1 MDFTLSAEQKAVQE
15 KARRLAQEVKE
26 DAARL
31 DREGR
36 FPQRILELWARQGM
50 FGLALPRDYGGGG
63 FDYVTYVLAQMELAQ
78 ACPSSALVLHVNH
91 SNFGLAVN
99 RFGTEDQKRRFL
111 PPVAQ
116 GEVFACF
123 ALTEPEAGS
132 DPSRLK
138 TSARPEGAGWLLSGH
153 KNFVTSGNLA
163 RFALVA
169 AVTQPNLGSKGI
181 SAFIIDLAQTPEVT
195 WGPPE
200 AKLGLRGAESVSL
213 YFDAARLPADSLLG
227 DLNQGLKVM
236 LTALDGARVGSAAIA
251 VGIGRAAL
259 AESLAYGRRRE
270 QFGQAIAQFQ
280 ATQWKLADM
289 ACDLEAAALLT
300 FKAAWLKDQN
310 LPYSA
315 AAAMAKKFATDTAMH
330 AALEGVQIL
339 GGYGY
344 LQDYPLERY
353 FRDAK
358 AGQIYEGTN
367 EIMRLIIARELLKG
381 GGG

>member
-1 MDFTLSAEQKAVQE
+1 
-15 KARRLAQEVKE
+15 
-26 DAARL
+26 
-31 DREGR
+31 
-36 FPQRILELWARQGM
+36 
-50 FGLALPRDYGGGG
+50 
-63 FDYVTYVLAQMELAQ
+63 MELAQ
-78 ACPSSALVLHVNH
+78 ACPSSALILHVNH
-91 SNFGLAVN
+91 SLVGLALN
-99 RFGTEDQKRRFL
+99 QFGTAEQKRRFL

-132 DPSRLK
+132 DPGRLK
-138 TSARPEGAGWLLSGH
+138 TSARPEGAGWVLSGH

-169 AVTQPNLGSKGI
+169 AVTEPNLGSKGI

-213 YFDAARLPADSLLG
+213 YFDQARLPADTLLG

-310 LPYSA
+310 LPYST